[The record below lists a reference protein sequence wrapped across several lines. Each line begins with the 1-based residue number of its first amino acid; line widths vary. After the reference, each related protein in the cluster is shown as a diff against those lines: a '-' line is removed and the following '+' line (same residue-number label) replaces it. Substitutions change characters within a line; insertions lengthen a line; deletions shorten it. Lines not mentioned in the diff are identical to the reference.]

1 VSLCMPFIDERI
13 LTLWFSM
20 PNMFFLAPVP
30 IITFCAFVL
39 LWKDLHSER
48 EIRPFLLTIFIFLL
62 GYVGLGISL
71 FPWIVP
77 FSFTL
82 WDAAAA
88 STSQSFLLVGTAVF
102 LPIILVY
109 TGYSYYIFRGKADDK
124 AMY

>member
-1 VSLCMPFIDERI
+1 M
-13 LTLWFSM
+13 
-20 PNMFFLAPVP
+20 
-30 IITFCAFVL
+30 
-39 LWKDLHSER
+39 
-48 EIRPFLLTIFIFLL
+48 
-62 GYVGLGISL
+62 GLGISL